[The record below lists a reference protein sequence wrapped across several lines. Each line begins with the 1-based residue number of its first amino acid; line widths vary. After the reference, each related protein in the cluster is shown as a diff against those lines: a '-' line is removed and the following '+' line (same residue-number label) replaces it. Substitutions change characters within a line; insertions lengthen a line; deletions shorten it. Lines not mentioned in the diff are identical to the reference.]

1 MRSEPNLPVSRL
13 INASAAHGQPVLR
26 LKPLAQA
33 IALLM
38 LAGTA
43 QAAQPLAFSSGW
55 FGAMGGG
62 QNGGAHGAVGGGLPV
77 GAPPPLA
84 QQQRVNSQLQRSMS
98 NLNNTVAAIAAQQA
112 AQAAGRAAAL
122 TAPQTLHNGLGAM
135 A

>member
-43 QAAQPLAFSSGW
+43 QAAQPQVFSSGW
-55 FGAMGGG
+55 FGAMGAN
-62 QNGGAHGAVGGGLPV
+62 QGAGAARPSVAQPAGT
-77 GAPPPLA
+77 PPPLA
-84 QQQRVNSQLQRSMS
+84 QQQRVNNQLQRSMS

>member
-62 QNGGAHGAVGGGLPV
+62 QNGGAHGSVSGGCRSVRRRPW
-77 GAPPPLA
+77 
-84 QQQRVNSQLQRSMS
+84 RNSSGS
-98 NLNNTVAAIAAQQA
+98 TVSCNA
-112 AQAAGRAAAL
+112 R
-122 TAPQTLHNGLGAM
+122 
-135 A
+135 